1 MQKAN
6 MLKRG
11 NKLMRKIGT
20 LASDGL
26 VGNPLMQQFTNI
38 MKMGTGIKND
48 DEMPATPVSA
58 AANSFNN
65 AGNEHPRAS
74 SVSINRNGANG
85 VPMLNFN

>member
-58 AANSFNN
+58 ANSFNN
-65 AGNEHPRAS
+65 AGNEQRAS
-74 SVSINRNGANG
+74 SLSINRGGANG